1 MAGTLS
7 PWPVVTIGLNGHPI
21 KTLQYLLKARGH
33 NVAVD
38 GDFGP
43 QTDAAVKAFQ
53 TSKGLSANGTVNAQT
68 WGALIVQAQKGSHGD
83 AVRGVQ
89 EEFQFRNGSGNPNQ
103 GVQVDGDFGSQTDA
117 AVRGFQH
124 ALSLDIPTMAVD
136 GIVGPMTWQGLVSGM
151 LSG

>member
-1 MAGTLS
+1 MPGTLS
-7 PWPVVTIGLNGHPI
+7 PWPVIAVGLNGHPV
-21 KTLQYLLKARGH
+21 KTLQYLLRTRGH
-33 NVAVD
+33 SVAVD
-38 GDFGP
+38 GNFGP

-53 TSKGLSANGTVNAQT
+53 SSKGLTANGSVNAQT
-68 WGALIVQAQKGSHGD
+68 WSALIVQVKEGSHGD

-89 EEFQFRNGSGNPNQ
+89 EEFQFRNESGNPNQ
-103 GVQVDGDFGSQTDA
+103 GVQVDGDFGPQTDA
-117 AVRGFQH
+117 TVRAFQH